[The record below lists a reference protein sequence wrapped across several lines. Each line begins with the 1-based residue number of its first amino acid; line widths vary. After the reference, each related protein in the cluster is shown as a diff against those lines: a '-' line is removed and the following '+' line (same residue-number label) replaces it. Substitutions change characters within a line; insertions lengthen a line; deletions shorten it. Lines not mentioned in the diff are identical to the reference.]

1 MQRKYHKT
9 QQVYTKDN
17 ENYRAST
24 FLLTYLVLFI
34 PYGTKASVSS
44 FLCIQSLAACCAS
57 PHDRFIFSNSSDT
70 VLHQVVLGLPGFPV
84 FLYSRRLEIW
94 FGQEIRHICLKHPFW
109 KASTLNMSVLPIK
122 YSHCY
127 RNYNRACSY
136 MLPKHLSNRFVFSR
150 LL

>member
-70 VLHQVVLGLPGFPV
+70 VLHHFERLPLSTCLFCPSNIHAVTETTTEPVHTCYPNTYQTDLSSVGFFKETIESADSMTGAGRALQNV
-84 FLYSRRLEIW
+84 
-94 FGQEIRHICLKHPFW
+94 GAMALKVE
-109 KASTLNMSVLPIK
+109 L
-122 YSHCY
+122 
-127 RNYNRACSY
+127 
-136 MLPKHLSNRFVFSR
+136 
-150 LL
+150 